1 MKEGHNKLC
10 VGPYNCILF
19 CIAGAQRG
27 EITAELAVQILG
39 TTRVAIDSENKAQE
53 VIRRAAKARS
63 TNATHMNEES
73 SRSHSVFSLK
83 ITTTHAESNMQLLGS
98 LNLVDLAGSERLAR
112 SQAQGQRQKET
123 CAINKSLSS
132 LGDVFQVCCTC

>member
-1 MKEGHNKLC
+1 
-10 VGPYNCILF
+10 
-19 CIAGAQRG
+19 
-27 EITAELAVQILG
+27 VQIVG
-39 TTRVAIDSENKAQE
+39 TTKVAIDSESKAQE
-53 VIRRAAKARS
+53 VIRQASRARS
-63 TNATHMNEES
+63 TDATHMNEES

-83 ITTTHAESNMQLLGS
+83 ITTTLAESNVRLLGS

-132 LGDVFQVCCTC
+132 LGDVFQVRHLQ